1 MSKIDFCLSKEDY
14 YNLAEKAFK
23 NGDVEKSVV
32 SLKKALSI
40 DSRYFDA
47 YALLCDVYSS
57 IDALDISNEIAYKAL
72 AKHPRK
78 DYEQVFCFA
87 LAKNFVRMRKFDV
100 ADYYLR
106 DMPDDFDFSFAD
118 IPDGDTGSSGRLK
131 IISPKGEGYY
141 ESLVDKAYDLIK
153 RHEFDEA
160 IKLMDSVPLT
170 SKSKPAADHI
180 VLVCLMMKND
190 IDGVIDNAKKML
202 KDTPDSLAT
211 KCTLATAYLIEE
223 KTDDA
228 YMMLDDILK
237 TDYTEIEDILMLLP
251 LLVNLDAHV
260 QIVKYTKRVLEK
272 LGYQMNTMM
281 WLSQALYNIGQKDE
295 ARKVMV
301 SINTIYEPCF
311 ASKYFLNLYRLNP
324 DSIQYS
330 INLPYTERLRIRK
343 AIAKVL
349 ELSEEILNDVIE
361 HDVCI
366 CSFEANGNTLL
377 DITVKDL
384 FEWAF
389 MFEDEQVKFALVDK
403 IAGLQSDCIEE
414 MLRKQ
419 LLLGGLSFDLT
430 SRIICILLE
439 RCPDGLS
446 LDIVSQD
453 RFKSTRI
460 VYPRAFGKMTKN
472 LDCAYAYCVADIIYA
487 DEDQD
492 TYLYRLKN
500 IINDL
505 ADVEDGKTVYKNGN
519 GDKIV
524 RMKSLRTLIGVL
536 LYKVYE
542 GDMLCDMIAED
553 GEMYEARD
561 VAGDMIDRFGLDPQ
575 LFDKYMDILFGD
587 NND

>member
-1 MSKIDFCLSKEDY
+1 MSRIDFNLSKEDY
-14 YNLAEKAFK
+14 FNLAVKAFK

-32 SLKKALSI
+32 NLKKALSI

-47 YALLCDVYSS
+47 YSLMCDVYAS
-57 IDALDISNEIAYKAL
+57 IDALDISNEFAYRAL
-72 AKHPRK
+72 SNHPNEGYRLGF
-78 DYEQVFCFA
+78 YFL

-100 ADYYLR
+100 ADFYLR

-118 IPDGDTGSSGRLK
+118 MPEDDGGSSGRLK

-160 IKLMDSVPLT
+160 VKLMDSVPVT

-190 IDGVIDNAKKML
+190 IDAVIDNAKKML
-202 KDTPDSLAT
+202 KDTPNNLAT

-223 KTDDA
+223 KTEDA
-228 YMMLDDILK
+228 YAILDDILK
-237 TDYTEIEDILMLLP
+237 TDYTDIEDILMLLP
-251 LLVNLDAHV
+251 LLVNLEAHV
-260 QIVKYTKRVLEK
+260 QVVKYTKRVLEK
-272 LGYQMNTMM
+272 LGFQMNTMM

-311 ASKYFLNLYRLNP
+311 AGKYFLNLYKLNP
-324 DSIQYS
+324 DSVQYS
-330 INLPYTERLRIRK
+330 INMPYTERLRIRK

-349 ELSEEILNDVIE
+349 ELSDEILNDVIE

-366 CSFEANGNTLL
+366 CSFEANGSSLL
-377 DITVKDL
+377 DITVKELID
-384 FEWAF
+384 WAF

-403 IAGLQSDCIEE
+403 IGVLDCDCIEDI
-414 MLRKQ
+414 LRKQ

-439 RCPDGLS
+439 RCLDALS
-446 LDIVSQD
+446 VDLVAQD

-460 VYPRAFGKMTKN
+460 VYPKAFGKMTKN
-472 LDCAYAYCVADIIYA
+472 LDCAYAYCVADILYA

-492 TYLYRLKN
+492 TYLYRLKD
-500 IINDL
+500 IIDNL
-505 ADVEDGKTVYKNGN
+505 ADVEDGKVVYKNGN

-536 LYKVYE
+536 LFKVYE
-542 GDMLCDMIAED
+542 GDMLCDLITDEGVLYD
-553 GEMYEARD
+553 NRD
-561 VAGDMIDRFGLDPQ
+561 VAGDMIERFGLDPE
-575 LFDKYMDILFGD
+575 LFDKYIDILFGEK
-587 NND
+587 ND

>member
-1 MSKIDFCLSKEDY
+1 MSKIDFNLSKEDY
-14 YNLAEKAFK
+14 FNLAEKAFK

-32 SLKKALSI
+32 NLKKALSI

-47 YALLCDVYSS
+47 YSLLCDVYAS
-57 IDALDISNEIAYKAL
+57 IDALDISNEVAYRAL
-72 AKHPRK
+72 SQRPRQ
-78 DYEQVFCFA
+78 DYKLGFYFQ

-100 ADYYLR
+100 ADFYLR

-118 IPDGDTGSSGRLK
+118 IPEDGGSSSGRLK

-160 IKLMDSVPLT
+160 VKLMDSVPLN
-170 SKSKPAADHI
+170 SKSKPAADHL

-190 IDGVIDNAKKML
+190 IDAVIDNAKKML
-202 KDTPDSLAT
+202 KDTPTSLAT

-223 KTDDA
+223 KTSDA
-228 YMMLDDILK
+228 YAILDDILK
-237 TDYTEIEDILMLLP
+237 TDYTDIEDILMLLP
-251 LLVNLDAHV
+251 LLVNLEAHV
-260 QIVKYTKRVLEK
+260 QVVKYTKRVLEK
-272 LGYQMNTMM
+272 LGFQMNTMM

-311 ASKYFLNLYRLNP
+311 AGKYFLNLYKLNP
-324 DSIQYS
+324 ESVQYS
-330 INLPYTERLRIRK
+330 INMPYTERLRIRK

-349 ELSEEILNDVIE
+349 ELSDGILNDVIE

-366 CSFEANGNTLL
+366 CSFEANGCSLL
-377 DITVKDL
+377 DITVKELID
-384 FEWAF
+384 WAF

-403 IAGLQSDCIEE
+403 IGSLDSDCIEDI
-414 MLRKQ
+414 LRKQ

-439 RCPDGLS
+439 RSPKS
-446 LDIVSQD
+446 LNVNIVAQD

-460 VYPRAFGKMTKN
+460 VYPKAFGKMTKN
-472 LDCAYAYCVADIIYA
+472 LDCAYAYCVADILYA

-492 TYLYRLKN
+492 TYLYRLED

-505 ADVEDGKTVYKNGN
+505 ADVEDGKVVYKNGN

-542 GDMLCDMIAED
+542 GDMLCDLITDEGVLYD
-553 GEMYEARD
+553 NRD
-561 VAGDMIDRFGLDPQ
+561 VANDMIERFGLDPE
-575 LFDKYMDILFGD
+575 LFDKYIDILFGEKHD
-587 NND
+587 